1 MLEQCCNHS
10 KQCRNNVA
18 TLCCAKNRHCESS
31 RVTSPLERATLDSSG
46 MDKPLALW
54 VSINLVEDTF
64 LIQSELLS
72 VGFLGVWKARV
83 PGVKLTSLSNRENQ
97 QQTQPTFGAKAWT
110 RTQATSVVHSP
121 LRHPP
126 HLCKVLPNDD
136 VIYCSFVE
144 I

>member
-1 MLEQCCNHS
+1 M
-10 KQCRNNVA
+10 
-18 TLCCAKNRHCESS
+18 
-31 RVTSPLERATLDSSG
+31 
-46 MDKPLALW
+46 
-54 VSINLVEDTF
+54 SINLVEDTF